1 MADPLTWGE
10 IAMLVSA
17 TAAVASVAVAGS
29 VDKPKTILPVVDK
42 ATDANA
48 AAAASRQRR
57 KAKAAAGQ
65 QSTILTGAGGLNSA
79 PATAGGA
86 KTILGG

>member
-1 MADPLTWGE
+1 MAEPISWATVAQ
-10 IAMLVSA
+10 IVTA
-17 TAAVASVAVAGS
+17 TAAVASVAVSAS